1 MADVRK
7 ELNFC
12 AKTDLR
18 VLGVVEVRRRRERR
32 RDDGGRGGR
41 MEEDGGRRENGAKMG
56 RGQGVE
62 SGGEND
68 STYNLL
74 QTQKR
79 QRTTH
84 TPLLPY
90 SSIYMVHVSQF

>member
-18 VLGVVEVRRRRERR
+18 VLGVVEVRRQRER
-32 RDDGGRGGR
+32 DVGR
-41 MEEDGGRRENGAKMG
+41 MGEDGAKTG
-56 RGQGVE
+56 GGQGVE
-62 SGGEND
+62 SGGESE

-79 QRTTH
+79 QRITH
-84 TPLLPY
+84 TLLLPY